1 MRATAASA
9 WRPRLV
15 LTQSWCPAHL
25 GAGFGLLESM
35 LETKCT
41 TSGVLRKA
49 VFLIAQPRATLNA
62 TNLTGAA
69 DHDPHSRP
77 YLSPVLALLICGV
90 VLLFVW
96 PSFVRLLQ
104 HTHAHLPLRRHL
116 GGRGHYVALARE
128 AEP

>member
-1 MRATAASA
+1 M
-9 WRPRLV
+9 
-15 LTQSWCPAHL
+15 
-25 GAGFGLLESM
+25 
-35 LETKCT
+35 
-41 TSGVLRKA
+41 LRKA
-49 VFLIAQPRATLNA
+49 LFLIAQPIGATLNA
-62 TNLTGAA
+62 TNRTGA
-69 DHDPHSRP
+69 DHGPHSRP